1 MSSGRSGR
9 TWIGIAAVAGLI
21 AYALLAHDGLRPGGE
36 APAIEAPLLG
46 GDTFHLADQR
56 GRVVLLDF
64 WATWC
69 PPCRKS
75 LPALQRVHERYQGSA
90 DVLIASV
97 NTDYPADQQRVVPA
111 FVKKHGYT
119 FPVLLDDPRKVVS
132 QAYRVTS
139 IPTLVVIDR
148 AGKVH
153 TVQSGLPTTQVDG
166 LVEHLEALIEEALA
180 DSES

>member
-1 MSSGRSGR
+1 MSSGRSAR

-21 AYALLAHDGLRPGGE
+21 AYALLAHDGLRTGCE
-36 APAIEAPLLG
+36 APAVEAPLLDG
-46 GDTFHLADQR
+46 GTFELAAQR
-56 GRVVLLDF
+56 GKVVVLDF

-75 LPALQRVHERYQGSA
+75 LPALQRVHERFRDSP
-90 DVLIASV
+90 DVVVASV

-111 FVKKHGYT
+111 FVKKNGYT
-119 FPVLLDDPRKVVS
+119 FPVLMDDPRKVVS

-139 IPTLVVIDR
+139 IPTLVIIDR
-148 AGKVH
+148 EGKVH

-166 LVEHLEALIEEALA
+166 LVKHLEALIEEALA